1 MSPMRLNILFV
12 GIVAAMTGGF
22 TLGVLMPGIR
32 QLNESRREVTEAAE
46 RTRQAQVTAGEEA
59 AVYQA
64 IMDLQCELA
73 DSRRHVPAERQFGE
87 FLNDVSE
94 SLRELGVM
102 NYELR
107 PMPEHPLTLA
117 PGAVAVPFA
126 GKAFVLPVRLKIQC
140 PFKTAFDFLTQLSE
154 MPRLARVAAI
164 EINAVDS
171 RSPRVEVR
179 MLIETYYCP
188 ESAPVAS
195 SQPAEVRS

>member
-1 MSPMRLNILFV
+1 MSPTRLNVLFV
-12 GIVAAMTGGF
+12 AIVTAMTGGF
-22 TLGVLMPGIR
+22 TLGILMPGMR
-32 QLNESRREVTEAAE
+32 DLNESRREVTEATE
-46 RTRQAQVTAGEEA
+46 RTRQAQATAAEET

-73 DSRRHVPAERQFGE
+73 DSRRHVPSERQFGE
-87 FLNDVSE
+87 FLNGVSE
-94 SLRELGVM
+94 SLRELGVT

-107 PMPEHPLTLA
+107 PMSEHSLTLA
-117 PGAVAVPFA
+117 SGAGTVPFA

-140 PFKTAFDFLTQLSE
+140 PFGTAFDFLTRLSE

-171 RSPRVEVR
+171 RTPRVEVR

-188 ESAPVAS
+188 EDTPVAS
-195 SQPAEVRS
+195 SQPSEVRS